1 MNFIK
6 VKINTKLYNPWRT
19 DRGLRSLSHK
29 DNKLNNRNRLWF
41 ASVLLLFFVFFNAF
55 AQGTYYPDGIGN
67 TWRFQS
73 VNKVNK
79 KTIKIVEPDT
89 NFGISGVKVLID
101 ETNDSTTQFF
111 IQSTPKGFVIHRAV
125 FDEVA
130 LVGKV
135 IFNYKPPQIFI
146 PNPLKLEAQWT
157 VKSKAKVK
165 VLFLEMVI
173 EAIYDQKV
181 VAIEDVTI
189 PAGKFRNCLKIIQ
202 HMMLE
207 VVDSES
213 EGTLWLAPNVGPVKM
228 ISKPVG
234 GKDEPKI
241 YYLVEYDIKVEED
254 SIGVNRSDKLTA
266 LWARMK
272 K

>member
-1 MNFIK
+1 MN
-6 VKINTKLYNPWRT
+6 NE
-19 DRGLRSLSHK
+19 
-29 DNKLNNRNRLWF
+29 NRLWF
-41 ASVLLLFFVFFNAF
+41 VCALLFFFVFFNVF
-55 AQGTYYPDGIGN
+55 TQGTYYPDEIGN

-73 VNKVNK
+73 ANKVNK
-79 KTIKIVEPDT
+79 KTIKIVEPDAS
-89 NFGISGVKVLID
+89 FGISGVKVLID
-101 ETNDSTTQFF
+101 ETNDSTTRFF
-111 IQSTPKGFVIHRAV
+111 IQSTPKGVVIHRAV
-125 FDEVA
+125 FDEIV

-146 PNPLKLEAQWT
+146 PNPLELEAQWT

-181 VAIEDVTI
+181 VAVEDVTI

-228 ISKPVG
+228 ISKSIG
-234 GKDEPKI
+234 GEDEPEV
-241 YYLVEYDIKVEED
+241 YHLVEYDIKVEND
-254 SIGVNRSDKLTA
+254 RIGVSQNGKLTA

-272 K
+272 R

>member
-1 MNFIK
+1 MN
-6 VKINTKLYNPWRT
+6 N
-19 DRGLRSLSHK
+19 G
-29 DNKLNNRNRLWF
+29 NRLWF
-41 ASVLLLFFVFFNAF
+41 VCALLFFFVLFNAF
-55 AQGTYYPDGIGN
+55 TQGTYYPDEIGN

-73 VNKVNK
+73 ANKVNK
-79 KTIKIVEPDT
+79 KTIKIVEPDAS
-89 NFGISGVKVLID
+89 FGISGVKVLID
-101 ETNDSTTQFF
+101 ETNDSTTRFF
-111 IQSTPKGFVIHRAV
+111 IQSTPKGVVIHRAV
-125 FDEVA
+125 FDEIA
-130 LVGKV
+130 LVGEV

-146 PNPLKLEAQWT
+146 PNPLELEAQWT

-181 VAIEDVTI
+181 VAVEDVTI

-228 ISKPVG
+228 ISKSIG
-234 GKDEPKI
+234 GEDEPKV
-241 YYLVEYDIKVEED
+241 YHLVEYDIKVEND
-254 SIGVNRSDKLTA
+254 RIGVSRNGKLTA

>member
-1 MNFIK
+1 MVCWCVI
-6 VKINTKLYNPWRT
+6 V
-19 DRGLRSLSHK
+19 
-29 DNKLNNRNRLWF
+29 
-41 ASVLLLFFVFFNAF
+41 FFVFFNAF
-55 AQGTYYPDGIGN
+55 TQGIYYPDEIGN

-73 VNKVNK
+73 ANKVNK
-79 KTIKIVEPDT
+79 KTIKIVEPDAS
-89 NFGISGVKVLID
+89 FGISGVKVLID
-101 ETNDSTTQFF
+101 ETNDSTTRFF
-111 IQSTPKGFVIHRAV
+111 IQSTPKGVVIHRAV
-125 FDEVA
+125 FDEIV

-146 PNPLKLEAQWT
+146 PNPLELEAQWT

-181 VAIEDVTI
+181 VAVEDVTI

-228 ISKPVG
+228 VSKSIG
-234 GKDEPKI
+234 GEDEPEV
-241 YYLVEYDIKVEED
+241 YHLVEYDIKVEND
-254 SIGVNRSDKLTA
+254 RIGVSRNGKLTA

>member
-1 MNFIK
+1 M
-6 VKINTKLYNPWRT
+6 
-19 DRGLRSLSHK
+19 
-29 DNKLNNRNRLWF
+29 
-41 ASVLLLFFVFFNAF
+41 
-55 AQGTYYPDGIGN
+55 
-67 TWRFQS
+67 
-73 VNKVNK
+73 NK
-79 KTIKIVEPDT
+79 KTIKIVEPDAS
-89 NFGISGVKVLID
+89 FGISGVKVLID
-101 ETNDSTTQFF
+101 ETNDSTTRFF
-111 IQSTPKGFVIHRAV
+111 IQSTPKGVVIHRAV
-125 FDEVA
+125 FDEIV

-146 PNPLKLEAQWT
+146 PNPLELEAQWT

-181 VAIEDVTI
+181 VAVEDVTI

-228 ISKPVG
+228 ISKSIG
-234 GKDEPKI
+234 GEDEPEV
-241 YYLVEYDIKVEED
+241 YHLVEYDIKVEND
-254 SIGVNRSDKLTA
+254 RIGVSQNGKLTA

-272 K
+272 R

>member
-1 MNFIK
+1 
-6 VKINTKLYNPWRT
+6 
-19 DRGLRSLSHK
+19 
-29 DNKLNNRNRLWF
+29 
-41 ASVLLLFFVFFNAF
+41 
-55 AQGTYYPDGIGN
+55 
-67 TWRFQS
+67 
-73 VNKVNK
+73 
-79 KTIKIVEPDT
+79 
-89 NFGISGVKVLID
+89 VKVLID
-101 ETNDSTTQFF
+101 ETNDSTTRFF
-111 IQSTPKGFVIHRAV
+111 IQSTPKGVVIHRAV
-125 FDEVA
+125 FDEIA

-146 PNPLKLEAQWT
+146 PNPLELEAQWT

-181 VAIEDVTI
+181 VAVEDVTI

-228 ISKPVG
+228 ISKSIG
-234 GKDEPKI
+234 GEDEPKV
-241 YYLVEYDIKVEED
+241 YHLVEYDIKVEND
-254 SIGVNRSDKLTA
+254 RIGVSRNGKLTA

>member
-1 MNFIK
+1 
-6 VKINTKLYNPWRT
+6 
-19 DRGLRSLSHK
+19 
-29 DNKLNNRNRLWF
+29 LNNGNRLWF
-41 ASVLLLFFVFFNAF
+41 VGALLFFFVFFNAF
-55 AQGTYYPDGIGN
+55 TQGIYYPDEIGN

-73 VNKVNK
+73 ANKVNK
-79 KTIKIVEPDT
+79 KTIKIVEPDAS
-89 NFGISGVKVLID
+89 FGISGVKVLID
-101 ETNDSTTQFF
+101 ETNDSTTRFF
-111 IQSTPKGFVIHRAV
+111 IQSTPKGVVIHRAV
-125 FDEVA
+125 FDEIA

-146 PNPLKLEAQWT
+146 PNPLELEAQWT

-181 VAIEDVTI
+181 VAVEDVTI

>member
-1 MNFIK
+1 MN
-6 VKINTKLYNPWRT
+6 N
-19 DRGLRSLSHK
+19 G
-29 DNKLNNRNRLWF
+29 NRLWF
-41 ASVLLLFFVFFNAF
+41 VCALLFFFVLFNAF
-55 AQGTYYPDGIGN
+55 TQGTYYPDEIGN

-73 VNKVNK
+73 ANKVNK
-79 KTIKIVEPDT
+79 KTIKIVEPDAS
-89 NFGISGVKVLID
+89 FGISGVKVLID
-101 ETNDSTTQFF
+101 ETNDSTTRFF
-111 IQSTPKGFVIHRAV
+111 IQSTPKGVVIHRAV
-125 FDEVA
+125 FDEIA

-146 PNPLKLEAQWT
+146 PNPLELEAQWT

-181 VAIEDVTI
+181 VAVEDVTI

-228 ISKPVG
+228 ISKSIG
-234 GKDEPKI
+234 GEDEPKV
-241 YYLVEYDIKVEED
+241 YHLVEYDIKVEND
-254 SIGVNRSDKLTA
+254 RIGVSRNGKLTA